1 MVKSIVFIILGLLAF
16 GISFAMFIIGSTNSH
31 LTELKPF
38 SIFPIPL
45 GIIFLIIGIVLLI
58 QNISSVN
65 KASTRY

>member
-1 MVKSIVFIILGLLAF
+1 
-16 GISFAMFIIGSTNSH
+16 
-31 LTELKPF
+31 
-38 SIFPIPL
+38 L